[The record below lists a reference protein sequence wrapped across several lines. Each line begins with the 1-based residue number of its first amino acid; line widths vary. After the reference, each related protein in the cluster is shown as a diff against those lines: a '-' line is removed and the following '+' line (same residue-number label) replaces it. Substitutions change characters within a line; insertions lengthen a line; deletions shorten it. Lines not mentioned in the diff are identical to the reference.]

1 MDQALDMSLPAS
13 NTATDPSAHAAPE
26 TQAPAPEAPQTA
38 DLDAFAEFSFQGK
51 KYTPTQLA
59 KLMGEYQQMS
69 QSQKESQSYKDYAAN
84 LKIDLETV
92 AKRPDL
98 AAEFKK
104 MYPPEFHYLV
114 DKFIAQ
120 PQRQPAP
127 TDTPTLQLPKEIQD
141 RIDALEG
148 KIGMYEQKSHQ
159 AAVAESEAYLQKTVD
174 PLFEKY
180 PYANTEFMK
189 NAVFAKADALMSQ
202 GYKMTDAAW
211 DRLVKEAHLAN
222 KKHAEGLSQTELKA
236 QLAAGK
242 QAQDTGPGGSA
253 PGQAPMKA
261 RTFAEAEAEALRQM
275 GMNR

>member
-1 MDQALDMSLPAS
+1 MDDFSQSLPAS
-13 NTATDPSAHAAPE
+13 NTAADPSAQSMPD
-26 TQAPAPEAPQTA
+26 TQASAPEAPQTA

-59 KLMGEYQQMS
+59 KLMGEYQQLTKA
-69 QSQKESQSYKDYAAN
+69 QGENQSYKDYAAN

-114 DKFIAQ
+114 DKFIT
-120 PQRQPAP
+120 PTQRQSAP
-127 TDTPTLQLPKEIQD
+127 TDTPTFQLPKEIQD

-148 KIGMYEQKSHQ
+148 KIGTYEQKSHQ

-174 PLFEKY
+174 PLFDKY
-180 PYANTEFMK
+180 PYANTEHMK

-222 KKHAEGLSQTELKA
+222 KKHAEGLTQAELKA
-236 QLAAGK
+236 QLKAGK
-242 QAQDTGPGGSA
+242 DAQDIGPGGAA
-253 PGQAPMKA
+253 PGQAPAKA
-261 RTFAEAEAEALRQM
+261 RTFEEATAEAIRQM
-275 GMNR
+275 TMAR